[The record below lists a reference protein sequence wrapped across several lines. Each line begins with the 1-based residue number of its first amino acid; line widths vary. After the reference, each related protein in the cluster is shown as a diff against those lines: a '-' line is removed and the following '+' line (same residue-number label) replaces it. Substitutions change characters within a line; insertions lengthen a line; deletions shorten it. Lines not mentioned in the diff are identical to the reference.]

1 MKQLLYNMY
10 FNLRKSKASK
20 PTNINCVVYM
30 NGKQYYFATGV
41 KILPC
46 QWDKK
51 RQIAVISNVQSRI
64 ENYNNKIVNDKLEEL
79 KEQFTNFLEYLCKS
93 EDKPSY
99 YLLRSFMIKSANIK
113 AAELITKAYE
123 YKYAGTT
130 ARKNYMSRLNAFLK
144 YLKEQ
149 RKTSLDVFTQAGFN
163 EYVKY
168 LKDKGASKSA
178 INADCQLIERLIGK
192 VLAVES
198 PFLEY
203 GISPVIYNKE
213 KDIRPDKGRFALEEY
228 EVERITNLKINEQD
242 DFSFEDVV
250 RKDKNGKVNP
260 KYRSHKN
267 GRELAEYRDIFVL
280 QCRCG
285 QRVSDLVLFLKGEVT
300 TIVVG
305 GQIFYELKTKKSQKK
320 ESAFILQDDY
330 ILSFQKRYANG
341 FIVDVDNLDSN
352 NSYYNLAIRKLC
364 KLAGI
369 DRIITYRNPQ
379 DEECKQPVYEKITS
393 HDARHTFIT
402 IMLKKGFAPDRLCWM
417 TGHRDDTMIKQI
429 YSHLT
434 SNDKAKALA
443 EEIEKVGDPMPV
455 TNLRKDVLERL
466 FLRSCIIKLSKQEK
480 DGLFVYRD
488 ASITDIKAT
497 INNVDHLDE
506 LVDEVVTSDNYEELK
521 QECKNLYEMVWAIG
535 RYDTDIEMFRRFQY
549 KLYRLGVIKKEE
561 QLSIETINREWH
573 RENFVL
579 GELEDMM
586 LSV

>member
-1 MKQLLYNMY
+1 MYNVH
-10 FNLRKSKASK
+10 FNLRKSKANN
-20 PTNINCVVYM
+20 PTNIYCVVYM
-30 NGKQYYFATGV
+30 EGKQYYFATGV
-41 KILPC
+41 KILPY

-51 RQIAVISNVQSRI
+51 RQVAIISNVQSMVD
-64 ENYNNKIVNDKLEEL
+64 NYNNKVVNDKLEEL
-79 KEQFTNFLEYLCKS
+79 KESFTKFLEYLCTT

-99 YLLRSFMIKSANIK
+99 YLLRSFMQKSTDIK
-113 AAELITKAYE
+113 ATELITKAYE

-130 ARKNYMSRLNAFLK
+130 AHKNYMSRLNAFLK

-149 RKTSLDVFTQAGFN
+149 KKSSLDVFTQAGFN

-213 KDIRPDKGRFALEEY
+213 RDIRPDKGRFALEEY
-228 EVERITNLKINEQD
+228 EVKSIANLRINEQD
-242 DFSFEDVV
+242 DFSFGDVAP
-250 RKDKNGKVNP
+250 KDKEGKVNS
-260 KYRSHKN
+260 KYRSHKS
-267 GRELAEYRDIFVL
+267 GKELAEYRDIFVL
-280 QCRCG
+280 QCHCG
-285 QRVSDLVLFLKGEVT
+285 QRVSDLVQFLKGEVT
-300 TIVVG
+300 TIVEG
-305 GQIFYELKTKKSQKK
+305 GQTFYELKTKKSQKK

-330 ILSFQKRYANG
+330 VLWFQKRYANG
-341 FIVDVDNLDSN
+341 FTVDVDNLDSN

-369 DRIITYRNPQ
+369 DRIITYRNSQ

-393 HDARHTFIT
+393 HDARHTFVT
-402 IMLKKGFAPDRLCWM
+402 IMLKRGFAPDRLCWM

-429 YSHLT
+429 YSHLS

-443 EEIEKVGDPMPV
+443 EEMEKVGEPMPV
-455 TNLRKDVLERL
+455 TNSRKDVLDRL
-466 FLRSCIIKLSKQEK
+466 FLRSAIIKLSKLEK

-488 ASITDIKAT
+488 ASIADIKAA
-497 INNVDHLDE
+497 INNVDNLDE
-506 LVDEVVTSDNYEELK
+506 LVDEVVASDNYEELQ
-521 QECKNLYEMVWAIG
+521 QECKDLYDMVWAIG

-549 KLYRLGVIKKEE
+549 KLYRLGVINKEE
-561 QLSIETINREWH
+561 QLSIETINREWY
-573 RENFVL
+573 RENFAL
-579 GELEDMM
+579 GELEVMM

>member
-1 MKQLLYNMY
+1 
-10 FNLRKSKASK
+10 
-20 PTNINCVVYM
+20 
-30 NGKQYYFATGV
+30 
-41 KILPC
+41 
-46 QWDKK
+46 
-51 RQIAVISNVQSRI
+51 
-64 ENYNNKIVNDKLEEL
+64 
-79 KEQFTNFLEYLCKS
+79 
-93 EDKPSY
+93 
-99 YLLRSFMIKSANIK
+99 
-113 AAELITKAYE
+113 
-123 YKYAGTT
+123 
-130 ARKNYMSRLNAFLK
+130 MSRLNAFLK

-242 DFSFEDVV
+242 DFSFEDVA

-285 QRVSDLVLFLKGEVT
+285 QRVSDLVQFLKGEVT
-300 TIVVG
+300 TIVEG
-305 GQIFYELKTKKSQKK
+305 RQTFYELKTKKSQKK

-330 ILSFQKRYANG
+330 VNCFQKRYANG
-341 FIVDVDNLDSN
+341 FIVDVSKLDSN
-352 NSYYNLAIRKLC
+352 NSYYNLAIKKLC
-364 KLAGI
+364 KMAGI
-369 DRIITYRNPQ
+369 NRIITYRNSK
-379 DEECKQPVYEKITS
+379 DIECRQPVYEKITS

-434 SNDKAKALA
+434 SNDKVKALA
-443 EEIEKVGDPMPV
+443 EEMGKVGTPLPV
-455 TNLRKDVLERL
+455 VNSHKDVLDRL
-466 FLRSCIIKLSKQEK
+466 FSRSAIIKLSKQEK
-480 DGLFVYRD
+480 DGLFVYGD
-488 ASITDIKAT
+488 ASIADIKAT
-497 INNVDHLDE
+497 INNDKKLHIWRKTKHYKV
-506 LVDEVVTSDNYEELK
+506 K
-521 QECKNLYEMVWAIG
+521 PKR
-535 RYDTDIEMFRRFQY
+535 RY
-549 KLYRLGVIKKEE
+549 
-561 QLSIETINREWH
+561 
-573 RENFVL
+573 
-579 GELEDMM
+579 
-586 LSV
+586 

>member
-1 MKQLLYNMY
+1 MYNAH
-10 FNLRKSKASK
+10 FNLRERKADK
-20 PTNINCVVYM
+20 PTNIYCVVYLQ
-30 NGKQYYFATGV
+30 GKQYRFATGV
-41 KILPC
+41 KVLPC

-51 RQIAVISNVQSRI
+51 RQVAIISNVQSI
-64 ENYNNKIVNDKLEEL
+64 VDNYNNNIVNEKLEEL
-79 KEQFTNFLEYLCKS
+79 KGAFTKFLEYLCTT

-99 YLLRSFMIKSANIK
+99 YLLRSFMQKSTNIK
-113 AAELITKAYE
+113 ATELITKAYE

-130 ARKNYMSRLNAFLK
+130 AHKNYMSRLNAFLK

-149 RKTSLDVFTQAGFN
+149 KKSSLDVFTQAGFN

-168 LKDKGASKSA
+168 LKDKRASKSA

-213 KDIRPDKGRFALEEY
+213 RDIRPDKGRFALEEY
-228 EVERITNLKINEQD
+228 EVESIVNLRINEQD
-242 DFSFEDVV
+242 DFSFEDVAP
-250 RKDKNGKVNP
+250 KDKKGKVNP
-260 KYRSHKN
+260 KYRSHKS

-280 QCRCG
+280 QCHCG
-285 QRVSDLVLFLKGEVT
+285 QRVSDLVQFLKGEVT
-300 TIVVG
+300 TLVEG
-305 GQIFYELKTKKSQKK
+305 GQTFYELKTKKSQKK

-330 ILSFQKRYANG
+330 VLSFQKRYANG
-341 FIVDVDNLDSN
+341 FTVDVDNLDSN

-364 KLAGI
+364 RLAGI
-369 DRIITYRNPQ
+369 DRIITYRNSQ

-393 HDARHTFIT
+393 HDARHTFVT
-402 IMLKKGFAPDRLCWM
+402 IMLKRGFAPDRLCWM

-429 YSHLT
+429 YSHLS

-443 EEIEKVGDPMPV
+443 EEMEKVGEPMPV
-455 TNLRKDVLERL
+455 TNSRKDVLDRL
-466 FLRSCIIKLSKQEK
+466 FLRSAIIKLSKLEK

-488 ASITDIKAT
+488 ASIADIKAA
-497 INNVDHLDE
+497 INNVDNLDE
-506 LVDEVVTSDNYEELK
+506 LVDEVVASDNYEELQ
-521 QECKNLYEMVWAIG
+521 QECKDLYDMVWAIG

-549 KLYRLGVIKKEE
+549 KLYRLGVINKEE
-561 QLSIETINREWH
+561 QLSIETINREWY
-573 RENFVL
+573 RENFAL